1 MFKRTTATTP
11 NELTPAAIFAL
22 LSQPPRDLMADQW
35 LNVAIYTAAIVGVG
49 LIVLLVSYLLGPRKN
64 KPGKLD
70 PYECGVPMLSNT
82 RERFSVHFYL
92 VAILF
97 ILFDIETVFMVPY
110 AVLYKKLGVPGLVE
124 VGIFV
129 AVLVYGLGY
138 LWKRGALEWD

>member
-1 MFKRTTATTP
+1 M
-11 NELTPAAIFAL
+11 
-22 LSQPPRDLMADQW
+22 DQW
-35 LNVAIYTAAIVGVG
+35 ANVAIYTAAIVGIG
-49 LIVLLVSYLLGPRKN
+49 LFVLLLSHLCGPRKH
-64 KPGKLD
+64 KAGKLD
-70 PYECGVPMLSNT
+70 PYECGVPILSST
-82 RERFSVHFYL
+82 REWFSVHFYM

-110 AVLYKKLGVPGLVE
+110 AVLYKKLGVAGLAE

>member
-1 MFKRTTATTP
+1 M
-11 NELTPAAIFAL
+11 N
-22 LSQPPRDLMADQW
+22 DQW

-49 LIVLLVSYLLGPRKN
+49 FLILLISHVLGPRKR

-70 PYECGVPMLSNT
+70 PYECGVQILSST

-110 AVLYKKLGVPGLVE
+110 AVLYKRLGV
-124 VGIFV
+124 
-129 AVLVYGLGY
+129 AGLGEGGSSAGS
-138 LWKRGALEWD
+138 LA

>member
-1 MFKRTTATTP
+1 
-11 NELTPAAIFAL
+11 
-22 LSQPPRDLMADQW
+22 MADQW
-35 LNVAIYTAAIVGVG
+35 TNVAIYTAAIVGVG
-49 LIVLLVSYLLGPRKN
+49 LLVILISAVLGPRKN

-110 AVLYKKLGVPGLVE
+110 AILYKKLGVAGLVE
-124 VGIFV
+124 VGTFV
-129 AVLVYGLGY
+129 AILVYGLAY

>member
-1 MFKRTTATTP
+1 MNAW
-11 NELTPAAIFAL
+11 
-22 LSQPPRDLMADQW
+22 LSA
-35 LNVAIYTAAIVGVG
+35 AIYTGAIVGLGVAILG
-49 LIVLLVSYLLGPRKN
+49 LSHLLGPRKV

-70 PYECGVPMLSNT
+70 PYECGVPPLSSS

-110 AVLYKKLGVPGLVE
+110 TVLYKTLGTAGLME
-124 VGIFV
+124 VGAFV
-129 AVLVYGLGY
+129 VVLAFGLFY

>member
-1 MFKRTTATTP
+1 
-11 NELTPAAIFAL
+11 
-22 LSQPPRDLMADQW
+22 MADQW
-35 LNVAIYTAAIVGVG
+35 MNVAIYTAAIVGVG
-49 LIVLLVSYLLGPRKN
+49 LLIILISHVMGPRKR

-110 AVLYKKLGVPGLVE
+110 AVLYKKLGGAGLVE

>member
-1 MFKRTTATTP
+1 M
-11 NELTPAAIFAL
+11 
-22 LSQPPRDLMADQW
+22 DQW
-35 LNVAIYTAAIVGVG
+35 TNVAIYTAAIIGVG
-49 LIVLLVSYLLGPRKN
+49 LIVLLVSHLLGPRKN
-64 KPGKLD
+64 KPEKLD
-70 PYECGVPMLSNT
+70 TYECGVQILGSS

-110 AVLYKKLGVPGLVE
+110 AVLYKKLGVAGLAE

>member
-1 MFKRTTATTP
+1 M
-11 NELTPAAIFAL
+11 E
-22 LSQPPRDLMADQW
+22 QW
-35 LNVAIYTAAIVGVG
+35 DNVAVYTAAIVGIG
-49 LIVLLVSYLLGPRKN
+49 LFVILISHLLGPRKN

-70 PYECGVPMLSNT
+70 PYECGVPLLSSS
-82 RERFSVHFYL
+82 RERFSVHFYM

-110 AVLYKKLGVPGLVE
+110 AVLYKKLGVAGLAE
-124 VGIFV
+124 MGIFV